1 MHLVLCGSWSFKIAQ
16 GKKLQSFPKIY
27 FIHLCML
34 SSGILLVQ
42 ISGSMSC
49 QKLIACY
56 WTGGKIFIL
65 LTITWIV
72 IISPLQLLLTSC
84 IRLCS
89 NKLPKTFRGN
99 WWHYCFM
106 SVFLCSVKQAI
117 PDEMKDLASRCLWKY
132 EAGIWWYFHVFH
144 VDFGEFQ
151 PICSRRLILGQSFI
165 SSPSMQQML
174 SSTRQSSLSLMDD
187 TWQYICLI

>member
-106 SVFLCSVKQAI
+106 SVFCAVSNRLSQ
-117 PDEMKDLASRCLWKY
+117 MRWK
-132 EAGIWWYFHVFH
+132 IWPADVSESMRLVFG
-144 VDFGEFQ
+144 DIFM
-151 PICSRRLILGQSFI
+151 SFMWTLEN
-165 SSPSMQQML
+165 SS
-174 SSTRQSSLSLMDD
+174 
-187 TWQYICLI
+187 QYAPEGWS